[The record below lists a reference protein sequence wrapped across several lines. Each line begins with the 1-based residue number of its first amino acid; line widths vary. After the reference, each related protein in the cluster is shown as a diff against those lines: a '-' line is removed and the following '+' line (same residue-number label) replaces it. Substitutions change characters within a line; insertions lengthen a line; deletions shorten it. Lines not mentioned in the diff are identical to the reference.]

1 MSCTMHSSILCFMHS
16 SCIDVSYTYNIQFP
30 LCLYMHILIT
40 HAVFK
45 HHDQHPCHTRYI
57 HSNPLAM
64 TIHIFTYLLRDR
76 AIYQSL
82 RTLSILHINL
92 ALLMQIHFIHLS
104 SFTYSCIIPYYT
116 NITFMYIYYAYIT
129 QTSFMHLC
137 SLIITFF
144 KHN

>member
-57 HSNPLAM
+57 HSNPLA
-64 TIHIFTYLLRDR
+64 ISIYIYIYLFRDH

-92 ALLMQIHFIHLS
+92 ALLIQIPFIHLS
-104 SFTYSCIIPYYT
+104 SFTYSCI
-116 NITFMYIYYAYIT
+116 T
-129 QTSFMHLC
+129 QALS
-137 SLIITFF
+137 
-144 KHN
+144 